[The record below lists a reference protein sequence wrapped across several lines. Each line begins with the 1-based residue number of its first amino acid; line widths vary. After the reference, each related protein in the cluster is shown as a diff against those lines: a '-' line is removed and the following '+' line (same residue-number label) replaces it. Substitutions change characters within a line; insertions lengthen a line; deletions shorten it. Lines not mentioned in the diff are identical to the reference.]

1 MTDKPVKNEPNKD
14 ENEHSASAIFVELM
28 RQAAAKTVPKSANS
42 DDGGS
47 AATTP
52 QAPDASV
59 EPSLEPASEEHPI
72 RRVRPRLVLRAP
84 HPASMA
90 GGFLGAVFVVVVSTA
105 LVATLL
111 MFFVNPEFLNPAVVQ
126 GLQLER
132 EEIVAGIAAPRPTP
146 VQTPQWLRR
155 IGIISGHRGL
165 GLTLNRDPGAV
176 CYDEYERVYL
186 EEETINFAV
195 ATRVVANLEALNFTV
210 DMLDEFDPR
219 LVDYRADALV
229 SIHANSCIDYGEVV
243 TGYIVSKSDAR
254 PDTGNDVFLREC
266 IALNYAANIP
276 LERSY
281 NETEDMINNH
291 AWRKIHPLTPGVI
304 LEMGFMLADQ
314 EILTTQHDL
323 LAHAITMASSATL
336 KMPDPTPIWRGR
348 AGNPPTIWCPF
359 WRRQRRFSG
368 ANARS
373 NGRTVSTSV
382 GLERTSPPS
391 TPRKTR
397 TPRIIRKLA
406 FSRCPSFLMW

>member
-1 MTDKPVKNEPNKD
+1 MSTDARTGSDV
-14 ENEHSASAIFVELM
+14 
-28 RQAAAKTVPKSANS
+28 AA
-42 DDGGS
+42 
-47 AATTP
+47 
-52 QAPDASV
+52 
-59 EPSLEPASEEHPI
+59 EPSLAPKGEEHLI
-72 RRVRPRLVLRAP
+72 RRVRPRLVLRP
-84 HPASMA
+84 PQRASMA
-90 GGFLGAVFVVVVSTA
+90 GGFFGTIFVVLVSTA

-111 MFFVNPEFLNPAVVQ
+111 MFFVNPEYLNPAVVQ

-132 EEIVAGIAAPRPTP
+132 EELGAGTESARPTA

-165 GLTLNRDPGAV
+165 GRTLNRDPGAV
-176 CYDEYERVYL
+176 CYDEYQRVTL

-195 ATRVVANLEALNFTV
+195 STRVVANLEALNFTV

-243 TGYIVSKSDAR
+243 SGYIVSKADAR

-281 NETEDMINNH
+281 NETEDMVNNH

-323 LAHAITMASSATL
+323 LAHAITMGILCYIENAGPYANLAQSGGRSGDYLVPILAT
-336 KMPDPTPIWRGR
+336 PTPIFGR
-348 AGNPPTIWCPF
+348 
-359 WRRQRRFSG
+359 
-368 ANARS
+368 
-373 NGRTVSTSV
+373 
-382 GLERTSPPS
+382 
-391 TPRKTR
+391 
-397 TPRIIRKLA
+397 
-406 FSRCPSFLMW
+406 

>member
-1 MTDKPVKNEPNKD
+1 MTDESVNSQPNNED
-14 ENEHSASAIFVELM
+14 DEHSASAIFVELM
-28 RQAAAKTVPKSANS
+28 RQAAAKASPKPAASAV
-42 DDGGS
+42 DAGDAADS
-47 AATTP
+47 AASP
-52 QAPDASV
+52 AGRHPEAEA
-59 EPSLEPASEEHPI
+59 EPSLAQRSEAHQI
-72 RRVRPRLVLRAP
+72 RRVRPQLDLRRP
-84 HPASMA
+84 HPSSMA
-90 GGFLGAVFVVVVSTA
+90 SGFLGTLFVVVVSTA

-132 EEIVAGIAAPRPTP
+132 DEIIAGMAAPRPTP

-155 IGIISGHRGL
+155 IGIISGHHGRGQNL
-165 GLTLNRDPGAV
+165 DYDPGAV
-176 CYDEYERVYL
+176 CYDEYKRVVL
-186 EEETINFAV
+186 TEESINHAV
-195 ATRVVANLEALNFTV
+195 ATRVVNNLEALNFTV

-229 SIHANSCIDYGEVV
+229 SIHANSCIDYGELV

-304 LEMGFMLADQ
+304 LEMGFMLADK

-323 LAHAITMASSATL
+323 LAHAITMGILCYIENTGYSAGFAQSSSRSADYLVPLLAT
-336 KMPDPTPIWRGR
+336 PTPIFGR
-348 AGNPPTIWCPF
+348 
-359 WRRQRRFSG
+359 
-368 ANARS
+368 
-373 NGRTVSTSV
+373 
-382 GLERTSPPS
+382 
-391 TPRKTR
+391 
-397 TPRIIRKLA
+397 
-406 FSRCPSFLMW
+406 

>member
-1 MTDKPVKNEPNKD
+1 MTDEPVNEKPNSD

-28 RQAAAKTVPKSANS
+28 RQAAAKAVPASAKS
-42 DDGGS
+42 DDERS
-47 AATTP
+47 AE
-52 QAPDASV
+52 APAEREARD
-59 EPSLEPASEEHPI
+59 EPSLEPASEAHPI
-72 RRVRPRLVLRAP
+72 RRVRPQFALRPP

-90 GGFLGAVFVVVVSTA
+90 GGFLGTVFVVVVSTA
-105 LVATLL
+105 LMATLL

-132 EEIVAGIAAPRPTP
+132 EEIIAGIGAARPSP

-155 IGIISGHRGL
+155 IGILSGHRGL

-176 CYDEYERVYL
+176 CYDEYKRVYL

-195 ATRVVANLEALNFTV
+195 STRVVANLEALNFTV

-229 SIHANSCIDYGEVV
+229 SIHANSCIDFGEVV
-243 TGYIVSKSDAR
+243 SGYIVSKSEAR
-254 PDTGNDVFLREC
+254 PESGNDVFLREC

-276 LERSY
+276 LERSFI
-281 NETEDMINNH
+281 ETEDMINNH

-323 LAHAITMASSATL
+323 LAHAITMGILCYIENAGPYANLARAGGQSADYLVPILAT
-336 KMPDPTPIWRGR
+336 PTPIFGR
-348 AGNPPTIWCPF
+348 
-359 WRRQRRFSG
+359 
-368 ANARS
+368 
-373 NGRTVSTSV
+373 
-382 GLERTSPPS
+382 
-391 TPRKTR
+391 
-397 TPRIIRKLA
+397 
-406 FSRCPSFLMW
+406 